1 MDALEIVNSHLP
13 ESREPLATLSEPSRL
28 GREVLKVLIEHV
40 SPDMIAETIRDMI
53 RATRPTKH
61 GEVADTRTQE
71 AGVKLWLA
79 YAVGLPV
86 QRQEIH
92 QTVTNRSEDD
102 NMRLLESPAVRSML
116 KKMLEQAEGEE
127 EGGTK

>member
-1 MDALEIVNSHLP
+1 MDPIAAINAELP
-13 ESREPLATLSEPSRL
+13 EGRRPLASLAHPGDLSPH
-28 GREVLKVLIEHV
+28 VLSVLVDKVPACE
-40 SPDMIAETIRDMI
+40 IADTIRDMI
-53 RATRPTKH
+53 RATRTTKH
-61 GEVADTRTQE
+61 GVEPNDRARE

-92 QTVTNRSEDD
+92 QTVTNRSEDE

-116 KKMLEQAEGEE
+116 KKMLEQAEGGAE
-127 EGGTK
+127 K